1 MAAWK
6 GAEKNGGMAH
16 KENPLGI
23 RVMLVDD
30 HPVMRVGL
38 ANVLSLNHGF
48 NIVAQADDGPSA
60 LQLWRKHRPDVT
72 LLDVCMER
80 MDGLETLRQ
89 LLGDF
94 PTARVLMLTSS
105 KDGDDMSLAMQ
116 LGARGYVVKTVQ
128 HGELAQAI
136 RTVHSGGVVGPQ
148 LPAPLKP
155 AGNGPLSQ
163 RELEVLGLVRQGF
176 GNDEI
181 ARLLGISERTVRA
194 HMTAILATL
203 NAADRAQAVAIGYDL
218 GLFKPAPNVQRL

>member
-1 MAAWK
+1 MAF
-6 GAEKNGGMAH
+6 

-60 LQLWRKHRPDVT
+60 LQLWRKHRPDVC
-72 LLDVCMER
+72 LLDVCMDR
-80 MDGLETLRQ
+80 MDGIETLRR
-89 LLGDF
+89 LLGEF
-94 PTARVLMLTSS
+94 PAARVLMLTSS

-136 RTVHSGGVVGPQ
+136 RTVHWGGIVGPQ
-148 LPAPLKP
+148 LPAPLKRV
-155 AGNGPLSQ
+155 GNGPLSQ

-218 GLFKPAPNVQRL
+218 GLFKPSANAQRL